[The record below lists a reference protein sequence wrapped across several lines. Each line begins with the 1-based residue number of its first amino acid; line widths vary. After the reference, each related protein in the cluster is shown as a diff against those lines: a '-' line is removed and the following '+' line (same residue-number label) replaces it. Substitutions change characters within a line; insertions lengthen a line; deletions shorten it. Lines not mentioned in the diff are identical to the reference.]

1 MLGSEPHDAGIPCR
15 NIEPARQR
23 ALSFQRLRRFLATEV
38 LRYSPYYRK
47 KFAGLGVELDRIN
60 SESDF
65 AARVPFTQKDELREN
80 FRDFVLQPN
89 WPGAAPQADVEA
101 IPEERIAVYRERA
114 RQAAAFAG
122 DIEPPTTLEQRTYR
136 EFLHDWQPIL
146 TTRTGGTTGAAAQST
161 YTLSDLHGPLRRAG
175 LFHHNIV
182 SWSPTQRFMSLLPAG
197 EHLGF
202 YGNFLVPLLNGQ
214 PLRPMFG
221 GRVTSTENQ
230 ILVAHRERIQALF
243 GTSSYLVTWL
253 ATACEMMEAGRIDGL
268 PCIELV
274 SASAEALSAGY
285 AASIRESLRRLNA
298 GNAKLIQG
306 MSSTELKSGGFRECN
321 EGTGLH
327 VDPQHFFI
335 ELIDPETKMPAEPG
349 QPGVL
354 VWSHIDWHGTVILR
368 YWSGDIIEG
377 GVSYGT
383 CPGCGLVVPRLFQ
396 PFRRLAADFIKVK
409 GARVDLAELR
419 AALETLLARDTY
431 QIEIVADAQ
440 GRHKVNAIIQ
450 GDEDVARVQ
459 AVNQV
464 VMSAVELRL
473 DRVQFCDPQEMQHRL
488 YGAGGWKP
496 RWLVNEAGADVE
508 LGAGERA

>member
-1 MLGSEPHDAGIPCR
+1 
-15 NIEPARQR
+15 
-23 ALSFQRLRRFLATEV
+23 
-38 LRYSPYYRK
+38 
-47 KFAGLGVELDRIN
+47 
-60 SESDF
+60 
-65 AARVPFTQKDELREN
+65 
-80 FRDFVLQPN
+80 
-89 WPGAAPQADVEA
+89 
-101 IPEERIAVYRERA
+101 
-114 RQAAAFAG
+114 
-122 DIEPPTTLEQRTYR
+122 
-136 EFLHDWQPIL
+136 
-146 TTRTGGTTGAAAQST
+146 
-161 YTLSDLHGPLRRAG
+161 
-175 LFHHNIV
+175 
-182 SWSPTQRFMSLLPAG
+182 
-197 EHLGF
+197 
-202 YGNFLVPLLNGQ
+202 
-214 PLRPMFG
+214 
-221 GRVTSTENQ
+221 
-230 ILVAHRERIQALF
+230 
-243 GTSSYLVTWL
+243 
-253 ATACEMMEAGRIDGL
+253 
-268 PCIELV
+268 
-274 SASAEALSAGY
+274 
-285 AASIRESLRRLNA
+285 
-298 GNAKLIQG
+298 
-306 MSSTELKSGGFRECN
+306 MSSTELKSGGFRECD

-349 QPGVL
+349 RPGVL

-508 LGAGERA
+508 LAAGERA